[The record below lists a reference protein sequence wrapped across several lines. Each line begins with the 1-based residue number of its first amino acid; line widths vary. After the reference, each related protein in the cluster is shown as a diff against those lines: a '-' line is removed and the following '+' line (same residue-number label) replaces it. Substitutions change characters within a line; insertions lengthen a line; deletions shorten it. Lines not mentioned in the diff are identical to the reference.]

1 MKELIKIT
9 IELLPVNE
17 FLTVIIVGEGFNNKW
32 R

>member
-17 FLTVIIVGEGFNNKW
+17 FLTVTIVGEGFNNKW